1 MSIDIKRC
9 QLDEDAFGHFWV
21 VMQGKG
27 NVSPDRT
34 VECIAKLQKEID
46 ALPSVYMSRFT
57 FVFDFRE
64 LKDFVGLASLYS
76 FAKFMKDNHDFFK
89 LYLLKSHVL
98 LNKPTWKK
106 MLNMLFVVAKPA
118 SPVDFEI
125 DQDVLAKLSCSFIKP
140 S

>member
-1 MSIDIKRC
+1 MSIEIKRC
-9 QLDEDAFGHFWV
+9 QLEEDAFGHYWV

-27 NVSPDRT
+27 EVSPERT

-64 LKDFVGLASLYS
+64 LKDFVSLKSLYS
-76 FAKFMKDNHDFFK
+76 FATFMKSNHEFFR
-89 LYLLKSHVL
+89 LYLTKSHIL

-106 MLNMLFVVAKPA
+106 MLNMLFMVAKPA
-118 SPVDFEI
+118 SPVEFEI
-125 DQDVLAKLSCSFIKP
+125 DQQVLTKLV
-140 S
+140 